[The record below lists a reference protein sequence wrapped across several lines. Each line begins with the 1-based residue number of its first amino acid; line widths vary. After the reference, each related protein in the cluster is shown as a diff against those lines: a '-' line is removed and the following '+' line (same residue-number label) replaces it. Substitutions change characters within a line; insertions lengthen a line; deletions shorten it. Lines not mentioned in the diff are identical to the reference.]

1 MNMTECRSSLRKNQ
15 KAISPA
21 ISTVIMTAA
30 GIVLIFVAMNFA
42 NNSLNTQMANNEF
55 TSNKQFM
62 LTTGQ
67 QIDDIAWTTGR
78 TQTVT
83 YSSKFGGVNF
93 QQLALNYTFSVH
105 TSSGWENLTTTGVTG
120 IIQYKMLVSEYSPG
134 NNYFE
139 PLQFNGSFLQSGS
152 SAPVT
157 QVFCEE
163 KLPMNDGSYTRIV
176 VVPTMRMLTSTI
188 TGNQQNA
195 TNYYKFYL
203 PLLENGTSPFRPQSL
218 TVTGDGITK
227 ISRSGVDQVNIEV
240 SFPQSGFAS
249 SFFHFNST
257 SITLNS
263 TTNPKI
269 SANSVVEFYLGSVIV
284 TVGRN

>member
-1 MNMTECRSSLRKNQ
+1 MNMTNCRSSLRKNQ

-42 NNSLNTQMANNEF
+42 NNSLNTQMATNEF

-67 QIDDIAWTTGR
+67 QIDDVAWTTGR

-105 TSSGWENLTTTGVTG
+105 TSSGWENLTTIGATG
-120 IIQYKMLVSEYSPG
+120 IVQYKMLVSAYSPG
-134 NNYFE
+134 NNYYE
-139 PLQFNGSFLQSGS
+139 PIQFNGSFLQSGS
-152 SAPVT
+152 TAPVS

-176 VVPTMRMLTSTI
+176 MIPTIRMLTSTI
-188 TGNQQNA
+188 TSNQQNP
-195 TNYYKFYL
+195 TNYCKFYL
-203 PLLENGTSPFRPQSL
+203 PLLENGTSPHLSQSL
-218 TVTGDGITK
+218 TVTGNGITK
-227 ISRSGVDQVNIEV
+227 IVRSGVDQVNIEV
-240 SFPQSGFAS
+240 SFPQSGFNS

-284 TVGRN
+284 TIGQA

>member
-1 MNMTECRSSLRKNQ
+1 MTNCRSSLRKNQ

-42 NNSLNTQMANNEF
+42 NNSLNTQMATNEF

-67 QIDDIAWTTGR
+67 QIDDVAWTTGR

-105 TSSGWENLTTTGVTG
+105 TSSGWENLTTIGATG
-120 IIQYKMLVSEYSPG
+120 IVQYKMLVSAYSPG
-134 NNYFE
+134 NNYYE
-139 PLQFNGSFLQSGS
+139 PIQFNGSFLQSGS
-152 SAPVT
+152 TAPVS

-176 VVPTMRMLTSTI
+176 MIPTIRMLTSTI
-188 TGNQQNA
+188 TSNQQNP
-195 TNYYKFYL
+195 TNYCKFYL
-203 PLLENGTSPFRPQSL
+203 PLLENGTSPHLSQSL
-218 TVTGDGITK
+218 TVTGNGITK
-227 ISRSGVDQVNIEV
+227 IVRSGVDQVNIEV
-240 SFPQSGFAS
+240 SFPQSGFNS

-284 TVGRN
+284 TIGQA